1 MTDQIKQIEAL
12 TQIIRDQATLL
23 ASMQHYLVVQ
33 ADVLTTILESNDKVR
48 SRYDQHVI
56 DIIKLQRKLQGEAD
70 AESVAQP
77 DNGPTE

>member
-33 ADVLTTILESNDKVR
+33 ADVLTTLLESNDKVR

-70 AESVAQP
+70 GEPVAQP
-77 DNGPTE
+77 DNGPSE